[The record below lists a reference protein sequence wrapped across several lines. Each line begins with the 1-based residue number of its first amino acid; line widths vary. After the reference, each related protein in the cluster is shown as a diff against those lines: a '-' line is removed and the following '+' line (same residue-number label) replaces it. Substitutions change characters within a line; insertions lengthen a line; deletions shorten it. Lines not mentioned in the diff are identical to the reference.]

1 MFASATEPEAVADS
15 DVESRH
21 TGPRLIANRIRGV
34 YWTMMH
40 RHELGRA
47 GITVQ
52 FTDGVSHKGRGGF
65 VADALTAVWQRVSR
79 QQIDGCSDI
88 YQPNSQPDPNRIRP
102 QDLPMST
109 G

>member
-15 DVESRH
+15 DIEIRH
-21 TGPRLIANRIRGV
+21 TGPRLIANKIRGI

-65 VADALTAVWQRVSR
+65 VADALTACVAEGFSSADRRVLGHIPTKLSA
-79 QQIDGCSDI
+79 
-88 YQPNSQPDPNRIRP
+88 RP
-102 QDLPMST
+102 E
-109 G
+109 